1 MATTEPDASTD
12 LDEQEIFG
20 SAVPCQSLIHDLG
33 TWGHDPEAAAE
44 FQLLTPCG
52 RIARNRCAG
61 NVAYLRARGGNF
73 YCRGT
78 SGGCDQ
84 RHPMTEITFRPL

>member
-1 MATTEPDASTD
+1 MSRRFSGPLFLARASSTT
-12 LDEQEIFG
+12 
-20 SAVPCQSLIHDLG
+20 SAHGDMTPKR
-33 TWGHDPEAAAE
+33 AAE